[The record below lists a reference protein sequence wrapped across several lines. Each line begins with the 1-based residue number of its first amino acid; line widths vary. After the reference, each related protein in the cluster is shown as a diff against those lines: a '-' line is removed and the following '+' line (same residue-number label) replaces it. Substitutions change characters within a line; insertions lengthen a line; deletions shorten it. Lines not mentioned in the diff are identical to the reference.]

1 VNRPATGVRPE
12 TGSDAAR
19 SALTAGSP
27 TLRVAGPVILVG
39 AAILAVIAGLAFGG
53 GAAPNLLLDP
63 GPVVRWGLPVVKAL
77 SNLGA
82 AAMLGSL
89 VLALFAL
96 RSGARSFEVALD
108 TASIGAAVFTVASA
122 VAGLFTFL
130 QTLGV
135 KLSAGP
141 EFGAQLGRFLL
152 ELPLGQAWLMTVLI
166 GAVITIAAFA
176 FRGWTATLLTAIL
189 ASCAFIPLATQ
200 GHAGDLSGH
209 DAAVNSLLLH
219 TIGAAVWIGGLVLL
233 IVLRG
238 SRSELADTARSRAAS
253 TKAGPSLTSKD
264 AVKTKTAPGAKS
276 RGTSKGAITFAAVV
290 RRYSS
295 LALAAYIVVAVSGVA
310 RSIVAVGD
318 WAGMLSPYG
327 GLIAA
332 KAIVLILLGALG
344 ARYRTKLIPR
354 LEAGGSENVRR
365 SQNTGGSEKAR
376 GSQNGGSGP
385 FWTLV
390 LLELALMGI
399 ASGLAAALSRTAPP
413 TGLEVA
419 TSRTPAEILTGSV
432 LPPELTPIRWITSW
446 NVDLIWAVA
455 AAFGIAL
462 YVTGVLR
469 LRRRGDAWPVYRTIF
484 WILGMLALVWV
495 TGGAINAYQEYLFSV
510 HMLGHMMLS
519 MAIPLLLVAGAPVTL
534 ALRAIDKR
542 DDGTRGG
549 REWILWAVQSPFS
562 RVVTNPFVAAAIFVL
577 SLWAFYFTDLVRW
590 AMTDHIG
597 HEWMTM
603 HFLISGYLFVL
614 SLIGA
619 DPVPQRLPYAG
630 RLITLIAVMATHAFF
645 GMAIMMQSGL
655 MVAEWFGSMGRTWGA
670 TPLQDQYV
678 GGGVAW
684 SVGEIPTLILAITVA
699 IQWSRSDAKMQ
710 KRQDRAADRSGDAE
724 LEEYNARLAE
734 LAEKDRRASAR
745 GR

>member
-1 VNRPATGVRPE
+1 MNRPSTGVRPQAG
-12 TGSDAAR
+12 TGADR
-19 SALTAGSP
+19 TALPAGSS
-27 TLRVAGPVILVG
+27 TLRIAGPVILVG
-39 AAILAVIAGLAFGG
+39 AAVLAVLAGLAFGG

-96 RSGARSFEVALD
+96 RSGARSFEIALD
-108 TASIGAAVFTVASA
+108 TASIGAAVYTVASA

-152 ELPLGQAWLMTVLI
+152 ELPLGQAWLMTVLA

-189 ASCAFIPLATQ
+189 AAASFIPLATQ

-219 TIGAAVWIGGLVLL
+219 TVGAAVWIGGLVLL

-238 SRSELADTARSRAAS
+238 SRSELSDPAVAAPAADAPAAQ
-253 TKAGPSLTSKD
+253 TPKPGKKGKAP
-264 AVKTKTAPGAKS
+264 
-276 RGTSKGAITFAAVV
+276 RGGLTFAAVV

-295 LALAAYIVVAVSGVA
+295 LALVAYIVVAVSGVA

-318 WAGMLSPYG
+318 WAGMLTPYG
-327 GLIAA
+327 GLIVA
-332 KAIVLILLGALG
+332 KAVVLILLGALG
-344 ARYRTKLIPR
+344 ARYRTHLIPK
-354 LEAGGSENVRR
+354 LE
-365 SQNTGGSEKAR
+365 TK
-376 GSQNGGSGP
+376 GSGP

-399 ASGLAAALSRTAPP
+399 ASGLAAALSRTPP
-413 TGLEVA
+413 PAGLEAPAV
-419 TSRTPAEILTGSV
+419 RTPAEILTGAA
-432 LPPELTPIRWITSW
+432 LPPELTPVRWLTMW
-446 NVDLIWAVA
+446 NLDLIWAVA
-455 AAFGIAL
+455 AALGVAL
-462 YVTGVLR
+462 YLLGVRR
-469 LRRRGDAWPVYRTIF
+469 LRKRGDAWPVHRTVF
-484 WILGMLALVWV
+484 WILGMVALVWV

-519 MAIPLLLVAGAPVTL
+519 MAIPLLLVSGAPVTL

-549 REWILWAVQSPFS
+549 REWILWAVHSPFS

-597 HEWMTM
+597 HEWMTA

-614 SLIGA
+614 SLIGV
-619 DPVPQRLPYAG
+619 DPVPRRLPYAG

-655 MVAEWFGSMGRTWGA
+655 MVAEWFGAMGRTWGA

-699 IQWSRSDAKMQ
+699 IQWSRSDAKVQ

-724 LEEYNARLAE
+724 LAEYNARLAA
-734 LAEKDRRASAR
+734 LAEKDRRSATR
-745 GR
+745 

>member
-1 VNRPATGVRPE
+1 MNRPSTGVRPQ
-12 TGSDAAR
+12 TGAGADRTTLPAGS
-19 SALTAGSP
+19 SAL
-27 TLRVAGPVILVG
+27 RIAGPVIVLG
-39 AAILAVIAGLAFGG
+39 AAVLAVVAGLAFGG

-63 GPVVRWGLPVVKAL
+63 GPVVRWGLPVATTVA
-77 SNLGA
+77 NLGA

-89 VLALFAL
+89 VLGLFAL
-96 RSGARSFEVALD
+96 RSGTRSFEVALD
-108 TASIGAAVFTVASA
+108 TASIGAAVYTVASA

-152 ELPLGQAWLMTVLI
+152 ELPLGQAWLMTVLA

-189 ASCAFIPLATQ
+189 AAASFIPLATQ

-209 DAAVNSLLLH
+209 DAAVNSILLH
-219 TIGAAVWIGGLVLL
+219 TIGAAVWIGGLLLL

-238 SRSELADTARSRAAS
+238 SRSDLDGTAAAS
-253 TKAGPSLTSKD
+253 AGGTRDSARDAARDGARTGAATKKGTRAGP
-264 AVKTKTAPGAKS
+264 
-276 RGTSKGAITFAAVV
+276 RGGVAFAAVV

-295 LALAAYIVVAVSGVA
+295 LALAAYVVVAVSGIA

-318 WAGMLSPYG
+318 WAGMLTPYG
-327 GLIAA
+327 GIIIA
-332 KAIVLILLGALG
+332 KAVVLILLGALG
-344 ARYRTKLIPR
+344 ARYRTRLIPK
-354 LEAGGSENVRR
+354 LETR
-365 SQNTGGSEKAR
+365 
-376 GSQNGGSGP
+376 GSGP

-399 ASGLAAALSRTAPP
+399 ASGLAAALSRTPPP
-413 TGLEVA
+413 TGVEAAAV
-419 TSRTPAEILTGSV
+419 RTPAEILTGSA
-432 LPPELTPIRWITSW
+432 LPPELTPIRWLTMW
-446 NVDLIWAVA
+446 NLDLIWLVA
-455 AAFGIAL
+455 AGFGVVL
-462 YVTGVLR
+462 YLLGVRR
-469 LRRRGDAWPVYRTIF
+469 LRRRGDSWPIQRTVF
-484 WILGMLALVWV
+484 WILGMVGLVWV

-519 MAIPLLLVAGAPVTL
+519 MAIPLLLVSGAPVTL

-542 DDGTRGG
+542 DDDTRGG
-549 REWILWAVQSPFS
+549 REWILWAVHSPFS

-597 HEWMTM
+597 HEWMTI

-619 DPVPQRLPYAG
+619 DPVPYRLPYAG

-655 MVAEWFGSMGRTWGA
+655 MVAEWFGAMGRTWGA

-699 IQWSRSDAKMQ
+699 IQWSRSDAKVQ
-710 KRQDRAADRSGDAE
+710 KRSDRAADRSGDAE

-734 LAEKDRRASAR
+734 LAEKDRRAAAR